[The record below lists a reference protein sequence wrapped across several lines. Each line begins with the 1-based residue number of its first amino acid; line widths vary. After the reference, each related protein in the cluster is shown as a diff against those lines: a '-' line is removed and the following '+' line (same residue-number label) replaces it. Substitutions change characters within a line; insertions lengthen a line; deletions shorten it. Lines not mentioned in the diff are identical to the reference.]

1 MKMFCVT
8 DYKGMVSMERA
19 CAFFGIAGV
28 KDDMDG
34 SMVYDEYLKGNGQGI
49 LEYCMKDVHN
59 LRQLYLKLTQGEIM
73 TL

>member
-1 MKMFCVT
+1 
-8 DYKGMVSMERA
+8 
-19 CAFFGIAGV
+19 
-28 KDDMDG
+28 
-34 SMVYDEYLKGNGQGI
+34 VYDEYLKGNGQGV